1 MFMKRKEFG
10 PTKAKKGRG
19 WTHTVVQVSALPPG
33 DARVMSL
40 IWKAVCGIS
49 SRLPGRKGREGQRVA
64 WLLFSDLP
72 GSQKQQNSQAPKENL
87 GEIPC
92 LWEFSSLREMPD
104 HPVRRSEACGKGA
117 LDWGLT

>member
-1 MFMKRKEFG
+1 MKRKEFG
-10 PTKAKKGRG
+10 PTKAKKGRV
-19 WTHTVVQVSALPPG
+19 WTHTVGASLSPPTRGRQSDEPDLGSSAW
-33 DARVMSL
+33 DQCEVA
-40 IWKAVCGIS
+40 WKQ
-49 SRLPGRKGREGQRVA
+49 RQRGQRVA
-64 WLLFSDLP
+64 WLLWSDLP

-104 HPVRRSEACGKGA
+104 HPVRSSEACGKGA